1 MLFIYL
7 FLWGAGNCNPFL
19 NKASPIS
26 LPNYRK
32 RRKKNSC
39 FIFKNILLSLFT
51 SLNISRVVILWG
63 KQIIHSVFW
72 ILRLPWRY
80 ISCLQ
85 KVLKQPGP
93 FHFSFQFSTQPPP
106 PFGFNFQNPWLHSF
120 FLGGGYLLGP
130 LRHLNQREFLRNQFH
145 YTQRQAVTQAGL
157 STQKEKSVGKL
168 RSR

>member
-26 LPNYRK
+26 LPDYRK
-32 RRKKNSC
+32 RRKKKSC

-72 ILRLPWRY
+72 ILQLPWRY

-85 KVLKQPGP
+85 KALKQPGP
-93 FHFSFQFSTQPPP
+93 FHFSFQFSAQPPP
-106 PFGFNFQNPWLHSF
+106 PFGFVFNLSKSLTTVFFSWKGILIGTPEAKEPVSSHSKADNNS
-120 FLGGGYLLGP
+120 GWSEY
-130 LRHLNQREFLRNQFH
+130 
-145 YTQRQAVTQAGL
+145 
-157 STQKEKSVGKL
+157 S
-168 RSR
+168 